1 MSDTKELSFLE
12 HLDVLR
18 GVLFKIIGI
27 FSVLCVPAWFCAPYV
42 MKRLLAYAAPAG
54 FKLHYFSLMEPFF
67 IQLKVMLTL
76 AVFASLPFT
85 AYYLWEFIAPGL
97 TELER
102 KRIRPPLFLSFFLAV
117 AGAVFAILL
126 IVPII
131 VRFSLSFQT
140 EGMEPVIGIESFV
153 SMMLLSAL
161 ACAALFQFPV
171 LLLILLSL
179 GIVDLAWIRK
189 QRAVVLVVILIIA
202 AIVTPPDVVSQLMV
216 AVPTYLLFEGS
227 LLLFRFYRK
236 PDDSMD
242 VYEEESKKES

>member
-1 MSDTKELSFLE
+1 
-12 HLDVLR
+12 
-18 GVLFKIIGI
+18 
-27 FSVLCVPAWFCAPYV
+27 
-42 MKRLLAYAAPAG
+42 
-54 FKLHYFSLMEPFF
+54 
-67 IQLKVMLTL
+67 MLTL

-85 AYYLWEFIAPGL
+85 AYYLWGFIAPGL

-126 IVPII
+126 IVPVI

-161 ACAALFQFPV
+161 ACAVLSQFPV

-179 GIVDLAWIRK
+179 GIVDLAWVRK
-189 QRAVVLVVILIIA
+189 QRAVVLVAILIIA
-202 AIVTPPDVVSQLMV
+202 AVVTPPDVVSQLMV

-227 LLLFRFYRK
+227 LLFFRFYRK
-236 PDDSMD
+236 PDGSMD

>member
-18 GVLFKIIGI
+18 GVLFKIIGV

-67 IQLKVMLTL
+67 IQLKVMLTR

-85 AYYLWEFIAPGL
+85 AYYLWGFIAPGL

-126 IVPII
+126 IVPVI

-161 ACAALFQFPV
+161 ACAVLSQFPV

-179 GIVDLAWIRK
+179 GIVDLAWVRN
-189 QRAVVLVVILIIA
+189 
-202 AIVTPPDVVSQLMV
+202 S
-216 AVPTYLLFEGS
+216 VPS
-227 LLLFRFYRK
+227 CSSR
-236 PDDSMD
+236 S
-242 VYEEESKKES
+242 

>member
-18 GVLFKIIGI
+18 GVLFKIIGV

-85 AYYLWEFIAPGL
+85 AYYLWGFIAPGL

-117 AGAVFAILL
+117 AGAVF
-126 IVPII
+126 
-131 VRFSLSFQT
+131 RFPFRRKAWSRSS
-140 EGMEPVIGIESFV
+140 ESR
-153 SMMLLSAL
+153 
-161 ACAALFQFPV
+161 V
-171 LLLILLSL
+171 LY
-179 GIVDLAWIRK
+179 
-189 QRAVVLVVILIIA
+189 
-202 AIVTPPDVVSQLMV
+202 P
-216 AVPTYLLFEGS
+216 
-227 LLLFRFYRK
+227 
-236 PDDSMD
+236 
-242 VYEEESKKES
+242 

>member
-12 HLDVLR
+12 HLDVFR
-18 GVLFKIIGI
+18 GVLFKIIGT
-27 FSVLCVPAWFCAPYV
+27 FCFLCIPAWFCAPYI
-42 MKRLLAYAAPAG
+42 MKWLLAFATPEG

-67 IQLKVMLTL
+67 VQLKVMLTL
-76 AVFASLPFT
+76 AIFVSLPST

-102 KRIRPPLFLSFFLAV
+102 KRIRPPLLLSFFLAV
-117 AGAVFAILL
+117 AGALFAILL
-126 IVPII
+126 IVPVI

-179 GIVDLAWIRK
+179 GIIDIAWVRR
-189 QRAVVLVVILIIA
+189 QRAVVLVVILIVA
-202 AIVTPPDVVSQLMV
+202 AVVTPPDIFSQLMV
-216 AVPTYLLFEGS
+216 AVPTYLLFEAS

-236 PDDSMD
+236 PDDSAKI
-242 VYEEESKKES
+242 YEEESKKES

>member
-18 GVLFKIIGI
+18 GVLFKIIGV

-85 AYYLWEFIAPGL
+85 AYYLWGFIAPGL

-126 IVPII
+126 IVPVI
-131 VRFSLSFQT
+131 VRFFAFLSDGRHGAGHRNREFCIHDAAVRACLCS
-140 EGMEPVIGIESFV
+140 PVPV
-153 SMMLLSAL
+153 S
-161 ACAALFQFPV
+161 
-171 LLLILLSL
+171 
-179 GIVDLAWIRK
+179 G
-189 QRAVVLVVILIIA
+189 IA
-202 AIVTPPDVVSQLMV
+202 ADPAFPRDRRSRLGPQTACRRARRDPDYCGGRDAAGCGQPAYGGGADLSPV
-216 AVPTYLLFEGS
+216 
-227 LLLFRFYRK
+227 
-236 PDDSMD
+236 
-242 VYEEESKKES
+242 

>member
-18 GVLFKIIGI
+18 GVLFKIIGV

-85 AYYLWEFIAPGL
+85 AYYLWGFIAPGL

-126 IVPII
+126 IVPVI

-161 ACAALFQFPV
+161 ACAVLSQFPV
-171 LLLILLSL
+171 LLLILLSPRDRRSRL
-179 GIVDLAWIRK
+179 GPQTACRRARRDPDYCGGRDAAGCGQPAYGGGADLSP
-189 QRAVVLVVILIIA
+189 V
-202 AIVTPPDVVSQLMV
+202 
-216 AVPTYLLFEGS
+216 
-227 LLLFRFYRK
+227 
-236 PDDSMD
+236 
-242 VYEEESKKES
+242 